1 MVICLE
7 RGTDLHMAHLMPL
20 PLTVSCSSEIKIGFI
35 LLVLAHP
42 GRPGERA
49 VKRVCVC
56 ARACACACACACA
69 RVCVRVC
76 CKRQWCVSGF
86 QTQLTATAKE
96 QVIRMS
102 IYGRLGV
109 WNMTIPLKTG
119 IGGVRS
125 ARLSGA
131 WSSRSGAKDS
141 RTTTSRVVRR
151 TVSTS
156 GRG

>member
-56 ARACACACACACA
+56 ARARA
-69 RVCVRVC
+69 RARVCVCVRVC

-96 QVIRMS
+96 QVIRTCTC
-102 IYGRLGV
+102 GRLGV
-109 WNMTIPLKTG
+109 WIMTIPLKTC

>member
-56 ARACACACACACA
+56 ARVRVRVRAC
-69 RVCVRVC
+69 VCVSVFVVNGSGVFPAFRHSLQRLQRSWLFERVPVDGWAC
-76 CKRQWCVSGF
+76 GS
-86 QTQLTATAKE
+86 
-96 QVIRMS
+96 
-102 IYGRLGV
+102 
-109 WNMTIPLKTG
+109 
-119 IGGVRS
+119 
-125 ARLSGA
+125 
-131 WSSRSGAKDS
+131 
-141 RTTTSRVVRR
+141 
-151 TVSTS
+151 
-156 GRG
+156 